1 MTLNKKEKQIKCKIC
16 MNFVCFFYNCG
27 IITKEKDKRNLI
39 GGKQWQKNMCIYLAK
54 EIKI

>member
-1 MTLNKKEKQIKCKIC
+1 

>member
-1 MTLNKKEKQIKCKIC
+1 MNSKVQMTLNKKEKQIKCKIC

-27 IITKEKDKRNLI
+27 IITKEKDK
-39 GGKQWQKNMCIYLAK
+39 QWQKNMCIYLAK